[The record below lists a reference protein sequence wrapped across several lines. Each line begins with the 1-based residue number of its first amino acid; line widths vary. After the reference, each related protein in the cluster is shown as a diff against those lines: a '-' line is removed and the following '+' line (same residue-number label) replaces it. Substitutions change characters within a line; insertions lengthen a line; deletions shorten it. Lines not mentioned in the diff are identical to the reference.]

1 MVISSAAFILFE
13 VEVMEVA
20 PDTHFRV
27 MEVCPRRT
35 SRFPTHFLR

>member
-27 MEVCPRRT
+27 MEVFDDQRKDHT
-35 SRFPTHFLR
+35 FTLR